1 MAAVECKSCGH
12 VFELTEQRHYI
23 AREKTEMF
31 LIASNKMEP
40 TLYDAFDC
48 PICGC
53 QYIANERKRVFRKE
67 IKMTRE
73 EAIDT
78 LKNGLWWDRKRLDEA
93 IDIAI
98 AALRPVSRE
107 QVEKVWR
114 GKWKYSHT
122 SEIDHFAVV
131 KCSKCGYEAFAISL
145 FVKDGNFCPSCGAPM
160 TDEAVQMVMERLE
173 ALKDG

>member
-1 MAAVECKSCGH
+1 
-12 VFELTEQRHYI
+12 
-23 AREKTEMF
+23 
-31 LIASNKMEP
+31 
-40 TLYDAFDC
+40 
-48 PICGC
+48 
-53 QYIANERKRVFRKE
+53 
-67 IKMTRE
+67 MTRE

-93 IDIAI
+93 IDIALT
-98 AALRPVSRE
+98 ALTPPTQE
-107 QVEKVWR
+107 QMERVEKVWR

>member
-1 MAAVECKSCGH
+1 
-12 VFELTEQRHYI
+12 
-23 AREKTEMF
+23 
-31 LIASNKMEP
+31 
-40 TLYDAFDC
+40 
-48 PICGC
+48 
-53 QYIANERKRVFRKE
+53 
-67 IKMTRE
+67 MTRE
-73 EAIDT
+73 EAIDI

-93 IDIAI
+93 IDTAI
-98 AALRPVSRE
+98 SAFHPVNRE

-131 KCSKCGYEAFAISL
+131 KCSMCGYVAFVIPL

-173 ALKDG
+173 ALKDE

>member
-1 MAAVECKSCGH
+1 
-12 VFELTEQRHYI
+12 
-23 AREKTEMF
+23 
-31 LIASNKMEP
+31 
-40 TLYDAFDC
+40 
-48 PICGC
+48 
-53 QYIANERKRVFRKE
+53 
-67 IKMTRE
+67 MTRE

-98 AALRPVSRE
+98 AALRPISR
-107 QVEKVWR
+107 QRVAKVWR

-160 TDEAVQMVMERLE
+160 TDEAVQMVMESLE
-173 ALKDG
+173 TLKDE

>member
-1 MAAVECKSCGH
+1 
-12 VFELTEQRHYI
+12 
-23 AREKTEMF
+23 
-31 LIASNKMEP
+31 
-40 TLYDAFDC
+40 
-48 PICGC
+48 
-53 QYIANERKRVFRKE
+53 
-67 IKMTRE
+67 MTRE

-98 AALRPVSRE
+98 SALRPVSRE
-107 QVEKVWR
+107 RVEKVWR

-160 TDEAVQMVMERLE
+160 TDEAVEMVLERME
-173 ALKDG
+173 ALNND

>member
-1 MAAVECKSCGH
+1 
-12 VFELTEQRHYI
+12 
-23 AREKTEMF
+23 
-31 LIASNKMEP
+31 
-40 TLYDAFDC
+40 
-48 PICGC
+48 
-53 QYIANERKRVFRKE
+53 
-67 IKMTRE
+67 MTRK

-98 AALRPVSRE
+98 APNSPISRE
-107 QVEKVWR
+107 RVEKVWR

-145 FVKDGNFCPSCGAPM
+145 FVKDGNFCPS
-160 TDEAVQMVMERLE
+160 
-173 ALKDG
+173 

>member
-1 MAAVECKSCGH
+1 
-12 VFELTEQRHYI
+12 
-23 AREKTEMF
+23 MF

-73 EAIDT
+73 EAID
-78 LKNGLWWDRKRLDEA
+78 
-93 IDIAI
+93 IAI
-98 AALRPVSRE
+98 SALRPVSRE

-160 TDEAVQMVMERLE
+160 TDKAVDMVIKRMEVIFSARN
-173 ALKDG
+173 DD

>member
-1 MAAVECKSCGH
+1 
-12 VFELTEQRHYI
+12 
-23 AREKTEMF
+23 
-31 LIASNKMEP
+31 
-40 TLYDAFDC
+40 
-48 PICGC
+48 
-53 QYIANERKRVFRKE
+53 
-67 IKMTRE
+67 MTRE

-160 TDEAVQMVMERLE
+160 DKEDEHE
-173 ALKDG
+173 AN

>member
-1 MAAVECKSCGH
+1 
-12 VFELTEQRHYI
+12 
-23 AREKTEMF
+23 
-31 LIASNKMEP
+31 
-40 TLYDAFDC
+40 
-48 PICGC
+48 
-53 QYIANERKRVFRKE
+53 
-67 IKMTRE
+67 MTRE

-98 AALRPVSRE
+98 SALRPISRE
-107 QVEKVWR
+107 RVEKVWR

>member
-1 MAAVECKSCGH
+1 MKG
-12 VFELTEQRHYI
+12 R
-23 AREKTEMF
+23 
-31 LIASNKMEP
+31 
-40 TLYDAFDC
+40 
-48 PICGC
+48 
-53 QYIANERKRVFRKE
+53 

-73 EAIDT
+73 EAIT
-78 LKNGLWWDRKRLDEA
+78 LFEKQLTAAQVVLDSGFGSNPGENDILYRRRKEMA
-93 IDIAI
+93 EIALS
-98 AALRPVSRE
+98 ALRPVSRE

-160 TDEAVQMVMERLE
+160 TNEAVQ
-173 ALKDG
+173 

>member
-1 MAAVECKSCGH
+1 MNKTTCKVCGY
-12 VFELTEQRHYI
+12 VFELTKKRHYI

-73 EAIDT
+73 EAID
-78 LKNGLWWDRKRLDEA
+78 
-93 IDIAI
+93 IAI
-98 AALRPVSRE
+98 SALRPISRE
-107 QVEKVWR
+107 
-114 GKWKYSHT
+114 
-122 SEIDHFAVV
+122 
-131 KCSKCGYEAFAISL
+131 CGNKAAKKI
-145 FVKDGNFCPSCGAPM
+145 
-160 TDEAVQMVMERLE
+160 VQEV
-173 ALKDG
+173 LKND

>member
-1 MAAVECKSCGH
+1 MA
-12 VFELTEQRHYI
+12 
-23 AREKTEMF
+23 
-31 LIASNKMEP
+31 
-40 TLYDAFDC
+40 
-48 PICGC
+48 
-53 QYIANERKRVFRKE
+53 RK
-67 IKMTRE
+67 

-78 LKNGLWWDRKRLDEA
+78 LKNGLWWDRKQLDEA
-93 IDIAI
+93 IDIAVS
-98 AALRPVSRE
+98 ALRPVSRE
-107 QVEKVWR
+107 RVEKVWR

-173 ALKDG
+173 ALKDD